1 MTENNLIYSK
11 KLCMS
16 ELRASHSLYKSA
28 HYYDAGA
35 GRIHSSFVFL
45 LSGSGTL
52 YTAGRSIHVS
62 AGDLFYIPEG
72 IRYHSVYT
80 GTPDVEF
87 YSLEIVSKRPDDD
100 APRYAMARIPE
111 LSTSA
116 TGECFAKIYSL
127 FETGERI
134 EKIKAIGEYY
144 TFYAEA
150 LLYLSPEAPT
160 KLHPALG
167 SALDYIEQNAEKN
180 FDISD
185 LAAYCCVSESRLY
198 HIFKAR
204 LGTTPIRYRNEL
216 RIENAAEAL
225 RTTDLSID
233 EIAARCGFHSSSYFR
248 ETFRQIT
255 GLTPSEYRMMVGK

>member
-16 ELRASHSLYKSA
+16 ELRASHSLYKSS

-62 AGDLFYIPEG
+62 EGDLFYIPEG

-87 YSLEIVSKRPDDD
+87 YTLEIVSKRPDDD
-100 APRYAMARIPE
+100 APRYALAHIPE
-111 LSTSA
+111 LSTPA
-116 TGECFAKIYSL
+116 TGERFAKIYSL
-127 FETGERI
+127 FKTGERI

-144 TFYAEA
+144 AFYAEA
-150 LLYLSPEAPT
+150 LLYLSPESNV
-160 KLHPALG
+160 KLHPALR
-167 SALDYIEQNAEKN
+167 SALDYIEQNAELD
-180 FDISD
+180 FDISL
-185 LAAYCCVSESRLY
+185 LASHCCVSESRLY
-198 HIFKAR
+198 HIFKER
-204 LGTTPIRYRNEL
+204 LGTTPVRYRNEL
-216 RIENAAEAL
+216 RIENAAEEL
-225 RTTDLSID
+225 RTTDRSMD
-233 EIAARCGFHSSSYFR
+233 EIAERCGFHSTSYFR
-248 ETFRQIT
+248 EIFRQIT
-255 GLTPSEYRMMVGK
+255 GLTPSEYRMMVNR